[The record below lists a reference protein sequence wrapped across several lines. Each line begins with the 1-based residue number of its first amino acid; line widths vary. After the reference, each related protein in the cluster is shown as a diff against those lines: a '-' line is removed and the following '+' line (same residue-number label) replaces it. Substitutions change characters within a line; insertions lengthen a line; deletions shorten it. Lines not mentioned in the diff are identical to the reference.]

1 MRPLNGYSIARESIP
16 DQVARAILDFLRNE
30 GYQAGDRIPS
40 TKVLCEQFGVGYP
53 TLREAL
59 QQLETLGFIRVRH
72 GAGIFVENL
81 EERLFVANPME
92 QRLSPKALVD
102 LIQARKAIEPAA
114 ASLAAMW
121 ASEEEINEM
130 RACLETSREH
140 LSDDS
145 KLSRSN
151 MNFHRLVAKASGNE
165 VFEQLMTILTGF
177 YYREQE
183 AILVIYDARE
193 KDHEEHWAIFQAIER
208 GDPMEA
214 GRLMQSHLEGVEQA
228 LKERG
233 WIKP

>member
-1 MRPLNGYSIARESIP
+1 MKGYSIARESIP
-16 DQVARAILDFLRNE
+16 DQVARAILEFLRNE
-30 GYQAGDRIPS
+30 GYGPGDRIPS
-40 TKVLCEQFGVGYP
+40 TKVLCDQFGVGYP

-102 LIQARKAIEPAA
+102 LIQARKAIEPECAA
-114 ASLAAMW
+114 LAAMW
-121 ASEEEINEM
+121 ASEEEIQEM
-130 RACLETSREH
+130 RVCLEESREH
-140 LSDDS
+140 LHDDFR
-145 KLSRSN
+145 LSRSN

-165 VFEQLMTILTGF
+165 VFDQLMTILTGF

-193 KDHEEHWAIFQAIER
+193 KDHEEHWAIFRAIEA
-208 GDPMEA
+208 GDPEEA
-214 GRLMQSHLEGVEQA
+214 GRLMRAHLEGVEEA
-228 LKERG
+228 LKKKG